1 MALGCTDQREI
12 CFLKV
17 ECVKFILF
25 PEIWE
30 LGGLLIIYFE
40 QIYIQTGA
48 AREAFDTPRPIP
60 LFKLMPAHAYCRS
73 VGTSPSFKQVLIMI
87 HW

>member
-25 PEIWE
+25 PAIWE

-48 AREAFDTPRPIP
+48 AREAFDTPPPHPTFQTDASTGI
-60 LFKLMPAHAYCRS
+60 L
-73 VGTSPSFKQVLIMI
+73 QVSR
-87 HW
+87 HES